1 MVGLELLKQLY
12 NLQLQ
17 NSPLQ
22 KPLKNPRGIWSGDVP
37 PRNYANPKFSVKIF
51 VGGVPWDIDETT
63 LLDAFRP
70 YGMCHVE
77 WPNRIFRANKNI
89 RGATVNATTGIG
101 GNGKTTG
108 YAYVVFQNEVSINFL
123 LTDCIQSCHATP
135 GELYFCMKTGPCERD
150 FRQV

>member
-12 NLQLQ
+12 SLQL
-17 NSPLQ
+17 NGIALQ
-22 KPLKNPRGIWSGDVP
+22 KPIKNPRGIWSGDVP
-37 PRNYANPKFSVKIF
+37 PRNYTNPKFSLKIF

-77 WPNRIFRANKNI
+77 WPNKTLRTSKTV
-89 RGATVNATTGIG
+89 RGTIG
-101 GNGKTTG
+101 SNGFGNGKTTG
-108 YAYVVFQNEVSINFL
+108 YVYVVFQNEISISFL

-150 FRQV
+150 YRQVSI